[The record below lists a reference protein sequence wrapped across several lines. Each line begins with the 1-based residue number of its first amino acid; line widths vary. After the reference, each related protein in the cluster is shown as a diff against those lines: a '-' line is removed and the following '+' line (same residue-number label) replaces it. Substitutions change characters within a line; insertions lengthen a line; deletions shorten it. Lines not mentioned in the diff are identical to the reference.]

1 MPLGTTG
8 SAVAMPLLAERNR
21 HTDTTERGQ
30 DGGNKGETTRKRE
43 RMRGWGRKKDGRKY
57 CKEKRSRR
65 NPFLREKDTYMSSVS
80 FPRLIQHTKLIA
92 GDIRGK

>member
-1 MPLGTTG
+1 M
-8 SAVAMPLLAERNR
+8 AMPLPAERNR
-21 HTDTTERGQ
+21 YMDTAKDRIMET
-30 DGGNKGETTRKRE
+30 KGELRKRE
-43 RMRGWGRKKDGRKY
+43 RWEEGGEREKRGRKY

-65 NPFLREKDTYMSSVS
+65 NPFLREKDTYTSSVS